1 MLRQTSYNGPSRA
14 NRQVRGAGI
23 PGRWDVARLDTLIG
37 PTAAVKILTDAGW
50 QDSDVK
56 QRSLAEACMAGSH
69 DVRTGRGNY
78 SWAYF
83 CYHLFF
89 RSTNVVPNPGGSHAR
104 RKAVFWTGPLRY
116 AGRAGAAPILPA
128 NRDRSCALARRSGVG
143 CFGNRLL
150 GGCLRCHLGDGA
162 AGSRRVWNGDLRRS
176 MATLLRR

>member
-1 MLRQTSYNGPSRA
+1 MTEYIESILS
-14 NRQVRGAGI
+14 
-23 PGRWDVARLDTLIG
+23 
-37 PTAAVKILTDAGW
+37 AVSI
-50 QDSDVK
+50 
-56 QRSLAEACMAGSH
+56 RIEACKKK
-69 DVRTGRGNY
+69 NQLY
-78 SWAYF
+78 SVLPGAAPWTPVGLRVFLFYF
-83 CYHLFF
+83 CYHLIFG
-89 RSTNVVPNPGGSHAR
+89 STNVVPHPGGSHAR

-176 MATLLRR
+176 MATLLRRLGRARSSPPP